1 MTQIPQKRAKVV
13 SLSEKQLEKDQLQL
27 LIEKVA
33 KDQDRA
39 AFSELFTHFA
49 PLLKSFAF
57 AHPYGSD
64 TSQFADELTQ
74 EVMIKIW
81 NKASKYDAKY
91 AAVSTWVFTI
101 ARNTRIDMIRK
112 HGRTD
117 FPLDSE
123 EVFDFEDESIPELF
137 QQVQQ
142 KHYERDTKR
151 YFSELPAEQSQI
163 IAKIYMEGKS
173 HSEVAAELDL
183 PLGTVKSRVRLAL
196 SKLKAMV
203 VH

>member
-1 MTQIPQKRAKVV
+1 MKSIPQQRAKVV
-13 SLSEKQLEKDQLQL
+13 SLSEKQLEKDELQL

-33 KDQDRA
+33 NHQDRA
-39 AFSELFTHFA
+39 AFSKLFEHFA

-64 TSQFADELTQ
+64 TSQFADELIQ

-91 AAVSTWVFTI
+91 AAVNTWVFTI

-112 HGRTD
+112 YRRTD

-123 EVFDFEDESIPELF
+123 EVFDYEDESVPELF

-142 KHYERDTKR
+142 KHYERDIKR
-151 YFSELPAEQSQI
+151 YFAELTTEQSQI
-163 IAKIYMEGKS
+163 IVKIYMEGKS